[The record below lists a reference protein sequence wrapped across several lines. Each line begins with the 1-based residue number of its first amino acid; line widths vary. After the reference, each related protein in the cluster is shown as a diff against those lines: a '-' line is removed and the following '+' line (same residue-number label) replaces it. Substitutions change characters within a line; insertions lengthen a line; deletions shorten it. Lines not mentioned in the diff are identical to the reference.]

1 MLTISEEGG
10 GALKKLLIEYLTH
23 HYTRT
28 LQEISSSSLIPL
40 TLRWIC
46 PRLLVSDQSSC
57 AFRHDELVSVLSSN
71 QRHQRPYF
79 NNLELYTL
87 NCPPPTV
94 TVKKNESYTF
104 GNSCVPLLNL
114 HPTLHIDL
122 HFTLVQRVLLSRT
135 VVFPCGTSI
144 PPYTLH
150 PLCSL

>member
-1 MLTISEEGG
+1 M
-10 GALKKLLIEYLTH
+10 
-23 HYTRT
+23 
-28 LQEISSSSLIPL
+28 IPL

-79 NNLELYTL
+79 NNLDFYTL

-122 HFTLVQRVLLSRT
+122 HFTLVQRVLLLRT
-135 VVFPCGTSI
+135 VVFL
-144 PPYTLH
+144 TLIRLRVL
-150 PLCSL
+150 PQISWVCQQQKELDKFKTLWN